1 MDYMKNFIEYVGVRN
16 LIIFGAIL
24 VALIIFMIV
33 YHSIKLKIYRQEIL
47 DLQNQINGIKTLPL
61 QYRLGRVQSIAKNMP
76 EVAEEYEQFTKD
88 FEKITEFQKNE
99 LGVLVNEVDESL
111 FYGKTR
117 GIKKKLTLIHEMT
130 QRYDHDAKDL
140 LTRIEKVTEIENIQ
154 RVEIIRVKGKYREV
168 GNEYEKIR
176 VKVEE
181 FVPHALE
188 MFKELDDDFVKLET
202 LMNNQMFADA
212 KNFTEEIENRID
224 SLQENLKDLPSYVY
238 VVSDLLPSKID
249 KVDELITSLEGDEYA
264 LEEMNIAARRQE
276 VDKQMEESIAH
287 VKNVDIKGA
296 AEVLEPLT
304 GLIEELVIDL
314 GKELDSYKQ
323 FKEKWRESYN
333 ELQRLTDVY
342 QNTMKEYRRLFTEF
356 VIDEEEVVI
365 SKKYE
370 EFKQIQEDANDLI
383 EQMESG
389 HFAYANMLEHV
400 ENLYDRMMQHDTY
413 LEEFEKQKED
423 IETKNQKTEEL
434 LENINIVLLEIKS
447 EIKNEHL
454 PLVNDSY
461 RDYIADSYNKVEEI
475 KRFKAHKP
483 VVLNELCAKVEGAR
497 DVIYKL
503 YDNVHNMIVTAGM
516 VEDAIVYA
524 NRYRSMFLEVNTEL
538 TKAEVLFRN
547 GEYRNAL
554 QVAVDILERLEPGKY
569 EELIKRK
576 EIKSANVD
584 PVSRTLNKKALKND

>member
-111 FYGKTR
+111 FYGKTH
-117 GIKKKLTLIHEMT
+117 GIKKKFALIREMT

-140 LTRIEKVTEIENIQ
+140 LARIEKVTEIENIQ

-188 MFKELDDDFVKLET
+188 MFKELDDDFVELET

-276 VDKQMEESIAH
+276 VDEQMEESIAH

-304 GLIEELVIDL
+304 GLIEELVIGL

-342 QNTMKEYRRLFTEF
+342 QNTMKEYRRLITEF

-370 EFKQIQEDANDLI
+370 EFKQIQKDANDLI

-389 HFAYANMLEHV
+389 HFAYADMLEHV
-400 ENLYDRMMQHDTY
+400 ENLYDRMMQHDAY
-413 LEEFEKQKED
+413 LEEFKKQKED
-423 IETKNQKTEEL
+423 IDTKNQKTEEL

-475 KRFKAHKP
+475 KRFKTHKP

-576 EIKSANVD
+576 EIKSA
-584 PVSRTLNKKALKND
+584 

>member
-1 MDYMKNFIEYVGVRN
+1 MDYMKNFIEYVGVKN

-111 FYGKTR
+111 FYGKTH
-117 GIKKKLTLIHEMT
+117 GIKKKLALIHEMT

-276 VDKQMEESIAH
+276 VDEQMEESIAH

-342 QNTMKEYRRLFTEF
+342 QNTMKEYRRLITEF

-370 EFKQIQEDANDLI
+370 EFKQIQKDANDLI

-483 VVLNELCAKVEGAR
+483 VVLNKLCAKVEGAR

-576 EIKSANVD
+576 EIKSA
-584 PVSRTLNKKALKND
+584 

>member
-16 LIIFGAIL
+16 LIIFGTIL

-111 FYGKTR
+111 FYGKTH
-117 GIKKKLTLIHEMT
+117 GIKKKFALIREMT

-140 LTRIEKVTEIENIQ
+140 LARIEKVTEIENIQ

-276 VDKQMEESIAH
+276 VDEQMEESIAH

-342 QNTMKEYRRLFTEF
+342 QNTMKEYRRLITEF
-356 VIDEEEVVI
+356 VIDEEEVVV

-370 EFKQIQEDANDLI
+370 EFKQIQKDANDLI

-400 ENLYDRMMQHDTY
+400 ENLYDRMMQHDAY
-413 LEEFEKQKED
+413 LEEFKKQKED
-423 IETKNQKTEEL
+423 IDTKNQKTEEL

-475 KRFKAHKP
+475 KRFKTHKP

-576 EIKSANVD
+576 EIKSA
-584 PVSRTLNKKALKND
+584 

>member
-111 FYGKTR
+111 FYGKTH
-117 GIKKKLTLIHEMT
+117 GIKKKFALIREMT

-140 LTRIEKVTEIENIQ
+140 LARIEKVTEIENIQ

-188 MFKELDDDFVKLET
+188 MFKELDDDFVELET

-342 QNTMKEYRRLFTEF
+342 QNTMKEYRRLITEF

-370 EFKQIQEDANDLI
+370 EFKQIQKDANDLI

-400 ENLYDRMMQHDTY
+400 ENLYDRMMQHDAY
-413 LEEFEKQKED
+413 LEEFKKQKED
-423 IETKNQKTEEL
+423 IDTKNQKTEEL

-475 KRFKAHKP
+475 KRFKTHKP

-576 EIKSANVD
+576 EIKSA
-584 PVSRTLNKKALKND
+584 

>member
-24 VALIIFMIV
+24 IALIIFMIV

-111 FYGKTR
+111 FYGKTH
-117 GIKKKLTLIHEMT
+117 GIKKKFALIREMT

-140 LTRIEKVTEIENIQ
+140 LARIEKVTEIENIQ

-276 VDKQMEESIAH
+276 VDEQMEESIAH

-342 QNTMKEYRRLFTEF
+342 QNTMKEYRRLITEF

-370 EFKQIQEDANDLI
+370 EFKQIQKDANDLI

-400 ENLYDRMMQHDTY
+400 ENLYDRMMQHDAY
-413 LEEFEKQKED
+413 LEEFKKQKED
-423 IETKNQKTEEL
+423 IDTKNQKTEEL

-475 KRFKAHKP
+475 KRFKTHKP

-576 EIKSANVD
+576 EIKSA
-584 PVSRTLNKKALKND
+584 

>member
-16 LIIFGAIL
+16 LIIFGTIL

-111 FYGKTR
+111 FYGKTH
-117 GIKKKLTLIHEMT
+117 GIKKKLALIREMT

-140 LTRIEKVTEIENIQ
+140 LARIEKVTEIENIQ

-276 VDKQMEESIAH
+276 VDEQMEESIAH

-342 QNTMKEYRRLFTEF
+342 QNTMKEYRRLITEF

-370 EFKQIQEDANDLI
+370 EFKQIQKDANDLI

-400 ENLYDRMMQHDTY
+400 ENLYDRMMQHDAY
-413 LEEFEKQKED
+413 LEEFKKQKED
-423 IETKNQKTEEL
+423 IDTKNQKTEEL

-475 KRFKAHKP
+475 KRFKTHKP

-576 EIKSANVD
+576 EIKSA
-584 PVSRTLNKKALKND
+584 

>member
-16 LIIFGAIL
+16 LIIFGTIL

-111 FYGKTR
+111 FYGKTH
-117 GIKKKLTLIHEMT
+117 GIKKKFALIREMT

-140 LTRIEKVTEIENIQ
+140 LARIEKVTEIENIQ

-276 VDKQMEESIAH
+276 VDEQMEESIAH

-342 QNTMKEYRRLFTEF
+342 QNTMKEYRRLITEF

-370 EFKQIQEDANDLI
+370 EFKQIQKDANDLI

-400 ENLYDRMMQHDTY
+400 ENLYDRMMQHDAY
-413 LEEFEKQKED
+413 LEEFKKQKED
-423 IETKNQKTEEL
+423 IDTKNQKTEEL

-475 KRFKAHKP
+475 KRFKTHKP

-576 EIKSANVD
+576 ETKSA
-584 PVSRTLNKKALKND
+584 

>member
-16 LIIFGAIL
+16 LIIFGTIL

-276 VDKQMEESIAH
+276 VDEQMEESIAH

-342 QNTMKEYRRLFTEF
+342 QNTMKEYRRLITEF

-370 EFKQIQEDANDLI
+370 EFKQIQKDANDLI

-400 ENLYDRMMQHDTY
+400 ENLYDRMMEHDTY

-576 EIKSANVD
+576 EIKSA
-584 PVSRTLNKKALKND
+584 

>member
-16 LIIFGAIL
+16 LIIFGTIL

-111 FYGKTR
+111 FYGKTH
-117 GIKKKLTLIHEMT
+117 GIKKKFALIREMT

-140 LTRIEKVTEIENIQ
+140 LARIEKVTEIENIQ

-342 QNTMKEYRRLFTEF
+342 QNTMKEYRRLITEF

-370 EFKQIQEDANDLI
+370 EFKQIQKDANDLI

-400 ENLYDRMMQHDTY
+400 ENLYDRMMQHDAY
-413 LEEFEKQKED
+413 LEEFKKQKED
-423 IETKNQKTEEL
+423 IDTKNQKTEEL

-576 EIKSANVD
+576 EIKSA
-584 PVSRTLNKKALKND
+584 

>member
-16 LIIFGAIL
+16 LIIFGTIL

-47 DLQNQINGIKTLPL
+47 DLQNQINGIKTPPL

-111 FYGKTR
+111 FYGKTH
-117 GIKKKLTLIHEMT
+117 GIKKKFALIREMT

-140 LTRIEKVTEIENIQ
+140 LARIEKVTEIENIQ

-342 QNTMKEYRRLFTEF
+342 QNTMKEYRRLITEF

-370 EFKQIQEDANDLI
+370 EFKQIQKDANDLI

-400 ENLYDRMMQHDTY
+400 ENLYDRMMQHDAY
-413 LEEFEKQKED
+413 LEEFKKQKED
-423 IETKNQKTEEL
+423 IDTKNQKTEEL

-475 KRFKAHKP
+475 KRFKTHKP

-576 EIKSANVD
+576 EIKSA
-584 PVSRTLNKKALKND
+584 

>member
-1 MDYMKNFIEYVGVRN
+1 MDYMKNFIEYVGVIN
-16 LIIFGAIL
+16 LIIFGTIL

-111 FYGKTR
+111 FYGKTH
-117 GIKKKLTLIHEMT
+117 GIKKKFALIREMT

-140 LTRIEKVTEIENIQ
+140 LARIEKVTEIENIQ

-342 QNTMKEYRRLFTEF
+342 QNTMKEYRRLITEF

-370 EFKQIQEDANDLI
+370 EFKQIQKDANDLI

-400 ENLYDRMMQHDTY
+400 ENLYDRMMQHDAY
-413 LEEFEKQKED
+413 LEEFKKQKED
-423 IETKNQKTEEL
+423 IDTKNQKTEEL

-475 KRFKAHKP
+475 KRFKTHKP

-576 EIKSANVD
+576 EIKSA
-584 PVSRTLNKKALKND
+584 

>member
-99 LGVLVNEVDESL
+99 LGILVNEVDESL

-202 LMNNQMFADA
+202 LMKNQMFADA

-576 EIKSANVD
+576 EIKSA
-584 PVSRTLNKKALKND
+584 

>member
-16 LIIFGAIL
+16 LIIFGTIL

-276 VDKQMEESIAH
+276 VDEQMEESIAH
-287 VKNVDIKGA
+287 VNNVDIKGA

-576 EIKSANVD
+576 EIKSA
-584 PVSRTLNKKALKND
+584 

>member
-1 MDYMKNFIEYVGVRN
+1 MEYMKNFIQYVGVRN
-16 LIIFGAIL
+16 LIIFASIL
-24 VALIIFMIV
+24 IALIIFMII
-33 YHSIKLKIYRQEIL
+33 YHQVKLNMYRQELL

-76 EVAEEYEQFTKD
+76 EVVEQYEQFTED

-99 LGVLVNEVDESL
+99 LGVLVDEVDAAL
-111 FYGKTR
+111 FYRKTR
-117 GIKKKLTLIHEMT
+117 GVKKNLALIREMT
-130 QRYDHDAKDL
+130 QRYDHDAKNL
-140 LTRIEKVTEIENIQ
+140 LARIEKVTEIENIQ
-154 RVEIIRVKGKYREV
+154 RVEIIRVKGKYREAA
-168 GNEYEKIR
+168 NEYEKIR
-176 VKVEE
+176 IKVEE
-181 FVPHALE
+181 FVPHVLE

-212 KNFTEEIENRID
+212 KKFTEEIENRID
-224 SLQENLKDLPSYVY
+224 SLHANLKDLPSYVY

-249 KVDELITSLEGDEYA
+249 KVDELISSLEGDDYA
-264 LEEMNIAARRQE
+264 LEEMKIATRRQE
-276 VDKQMEESIAH
+276 VDEQMEESIVQ
-287 VKNVDIKGA
+287 VKNVDIKA
-296 AEVLEPLT
+296 AAQVLEPLT

-314 GKELDSYKQ
+314 SKELDSYKQ

-333 ELQRLTDVY
+333 ELQRLTEIY
-342 QNTMKEYRRLFTEF
+342 QQVMKEYRRLTTEF

-370 EFKQIQEDANDLI
+370 EFRQIQNDANHLI
-383 EQMESG
+383 EQMELG
-389 HFAYANMLEHV
+389 HFAYADMLDHV
-400 ENLYDRMMQHDTY
+400 VDLYDRMMKHDAY

-423 IETKNQKTEEL
+423 IENKNKGAEEL

-461 RDYIADSYNKVEEI
+461 RNYITDSYNKVEEI

-576 EIKSANVD
+576 EIKSA
-584 PVSRTLNKKALKND
+584 

>member
-111 FYGKTR
+111 FYGKTH
-117 GIKKKLTLIHEMT
+117 GIKKKFALIREMT

-140 LTRIEKVTEIENIQ
+140 LARIEKVTEIENIQ

-276 VDKQMEESIAH
+276 VDEQMEESIAH

-342 QNTMKEYRRLFTEF
+342 QNTMKEYRRLITEF

-370 EFKQIQEDANDLI
+370 EFKQIQKDANDLI

-389 HFAYANMLEHV
+389 HFAYANMLKHV
-400 ENLYDRMMQHDTY
+400 ENLYDRMMQHDAY
-413 LEEFEKQKED
+413 LEEFKKQKED
-423 IETKNQKTEEL
+423 IDTKNQKTEEL

-475 KRFKAHKP
+475 KRFKTHKP

-576 EIKSANVD
+576 EIKSA
-584 PVSRTLNKKALKND
+584 

>member
-111 FYGKTR
+111 FYGKTH
-117 GIKKKLTLIHEMT
+117 GIKKKLALIYEMT

-276 VDKQMEESIAH
+276 VDEQMEESIAH

-342 QNTMKEYRRLFTEF
+342 QNTMKEYRRLITEF

-370 EFKQIQEDANDLI
+370 EFKQIQKDANDLI

-400 ENLYDRMMQHDTY
+400 ENLYDRMMEHDTY

-576 EIKSANVD
+576 EIKSA
-584 PVSRTLNKKALKND
+584 

>member
-16 LIIFGAIL
+16 LIIFGTIL

-111 FYGKTR
+111 FYGKTH
-117 GIKKKLTLIHEMT
+117 GIKKKFALIREML

-140 LTRIEKVTEIENIQ
+140 LARIEKVTEIENIQ

-342 QNTMKEYRRLFTEF
+342 QNTMKEYRRLITEF

-370 EFKQIQEDANDLI
+370 EFKQIQKDANDLI

-400 ENLYDRMMQHDTY
+400 ENLYDRMMQHDAY
-413 LEEFEKQKED
+413 LEEFKKQKED
-423 IETKNQKTEEL
+423 IDTKNQKTEEL

-576 EIKSANVD
+576 EIKSA
-584 PVSRTLNKKALKND
+584 

>member
-1 MDYMKNFIEYVGVRN
+1 MDYMKKFIEYVGVRN
-16 LIIFGAIL
+16 LIIFGTIL

-111 FYGKTR
+111 FYGKTH
-117 GIKKKLTLIHEMT
+117 GIKKKFALIREMT

-140 LTRIEKVTEIENIQ
+140 LARIEKVTEIENIQ

-276 VDKQMEESIAH
+276 VDEQMEESIAH

-323 FKEKWRESYN
+323 FKERWRESYN

-342 QNTMKEYRRLFTEF
+342 QNTMKEYRRLITEF

-370 EFKQIQEDANDLI
+370 EFKQIQKDANDLI

-400 ENLYDRMMQHDTY
+400 ENLYDRMMQHDAY
-413 LEEFEKQKED
+413 LEEFKKQKED
-423 IETKNQKTEEL
+423 IDTKNQKTEEL

-576 EIKSANVD
+576 EIKSA
-584 PVSRTLNKKALKND
+584 

>member
-16 LIIFGAIL
+16 LIIFGTIL

-61 QYRLGRVQSIAKNMP
+61 QYRLGCVQSIAKNMP

-576 EIKSANVD
+576 EIKSA
-584 PVSRTLNKKALKND
+584 

>member
-16 LIIFGAIL
+16 LIIFGTIL

-33 YHSIKLKIYRQEIL
+33 YHSIKLKIYRQEIF

-111 FYGKTR
+111 FYGKTH
-117 GIKKKLTLIHEMT
+117 GIKKKFALIREMT

-140 LTRIEKVTEIENIQ
+140 LARIEKVTEIENIQ

-276 VDKQMEESIAH
+276 VDEQMEESIAH

-342 QNTMKEYRRLFTEF
+342 QNTMKEYRRLITEF

-370 EFKQIQEDANDLI
+370 EFKQIQKDANDLI

-400 ENLYDRMMQHDTY
+400 ENLYDRMMQHDAY
-413 LEEFEKQKED
+413 LEEFKKQKED
-423 IETKNQKTEEL
+423 IDTKNQKTEEL

-475 KRFKAHKP
+475 KRFKTYKP

-576 EIKSANVD
+576 EIKSA
-584 PVSRTLNKKALKND
+584 

>member
-1 MDYMKNFIEYVGVRN
+1 MEYMKNFVQYVGVRN
-16 LIIFGAIL
+16 LIIFASIL
-24 VALIIFMIV
+24 IALIIFMII
-33 YHSIKLKIYRQEIL
+33 YHQVKLNMYRQELL

-76 EVAEEYEQFTKD
+76 EVVEQYEQFTED

-99 LGVLVNEVDESL
+99 LGVLVDEVDAAL
-111 FYGKTR
+111 FYRKTR
-117 GIKKKLTLIHEMT
+117 GVKKNLALIREMT
-130 QRYDHDAKDL
+130 QRYDHDAKNL
-140 LTRIEKVTEIENIQ
+140 LARIEKVTEIENIQ
-154 RVEIIRVKGKYREV
+154 RVEIIRVKGKYRETA
-168 GNEYEKIR
+168 NEYEKIR
-176 VKVEE
+176 IKVEE
-181 FVPHALE
+181 FVPHVLE

-212 KNFTEEIENRID
+212 KKFTEEIENRID
-224 SLQENLKDLPSYVY
+224 SLYANLKDLPSYVY

-249 KVDELITSLEGDEYA
+249 KVDELISSLEGDDYA
-264 LEEMNIAARRQE
+264 LEEMKIATRRHE
-276 VDKQMEESIAH
+276 VDEQMEESIVQ
-287 VKNVDIKGA
+287 VKNVDIKA
-296 AEVLEPLT
+296 AAQVLEPLT

-314 GKELDSYKQ
+314 SKELDSYKQ

-333 ELQRLTDVY
+333 ELQRLTEIY
-342 QNTMKEYRRLFTEF
+342 QQVMKEYRRLTTEF

-370 EFKQIQEDANDLI
+370 EFRQIQNDANHLI
-383 EQMESG
+383 EQMELG
-389 HFAYANMLEHV
+389 HFAYADMLDHV
-400 ENLYDRMMQHDTY
+400 VDLYDRMMKHDAY

-423 IETKNQKTEEL
+423 IENKNKETEEL

-461 RDYIADSYNKVEEI
+461 RNYITDSYNKVEEI

-576 EIKSANVD
+576 EIKSA
-584 PVSRTLNKKALKND
+584 

>member
-276 VDKQMEESIAH
+276 VDEQMEESIAH

-342 QNTMKEYRRLFTEF
+342 QNTMKEYRRLITEF

-370 EFKQIQEDANDLI
+370 EFKQIQKDANDLI

-400 ENLYDRMMQHDTY
+400 ENLYDRMMEHDTY

-576 EIKSANVD
+576 EIKSA
-584 PVSRTLNKKALKND
+584 

>member
-16 LIIFGAIL
+16 LIIFGTIL

-111 FYGKTR
+111 FYGKTH
-117 GIKKKLTLIHEMT
+117 GIKKKFALIREMT

-140 LTRIEKVTEIENIQ
+140 LARIEKVTEIENIQ

-264 LEEMNIAARRQE
+264 LEEMDIAARRQE
-276 VDKQMEESIAH
+276 VDEQMEESIAH

-342 QNTMKEYRRLFTEF
+342 QNTMKEYRRLITEF

-370 EFKQIQEDANDLI
+370 EFKQIQKDANDLI

-400 ENLYDRMMQHDTY
+400 ENLYDRMMQHDAY
-413 LEEFEKQKED
+413 LEEFKKQKED
-423 IETKNQKTEEL
+423 IDTKNQKTEEL

-475 KRFKAHKP
+475 KRFKTHKP

-576 EIKSANVD
+576 EIKSA
-584 PVSRTLNKKALKND
+584 

>member
-99 LGVLVNEVDESL
+99 LGILVNEVDESL
-111 FYGKTR
+111 FYGKTH
-117 GIKKKLTLIHEMT
+117 GIKKKLALIHEMT

-212 KNFTEEIENRID
+212 KSFTEEIENRID

-276 VDKQMEESIAH
+276 VDEQMEESIAH

-342 QNTMKEYRRLFTEF
+342 QNTMKEYCRLITEF

-370 EFKQIQEDANDLI
+370 EFKQIQKDANDLI

-400 ENLYDRMMQHDTY
+400 ENLYDRMMEHDTY

-576 EIKSANVD
+576 EIKSA
-584 PVSRTLNKKALKND
+584 

>member
-16 LIIFGAIL
+16 LIIFGTIL

-111 FYGKTR
+111 FYGKTH
-117 GIKKKLTLIHEMT
+117 GIKKKFALIREMT

-140 LTRIEKVTEIENIQ
+140 LARIEKVTEIENIQ

-342 QNTMKEYRRLFTEF
+342 QNTMKEYRRLITEF

-370 EFKQIQEDANDLI
+370 EFKQIQKDANDLI

-400 ENLYDRMMQHDTY
+400 ENLYDRMMQHDAY
-413 LEEFEKQKED
+413 LEEFKKQKED
-423 IETKNQKTEEL
+423 IDTKNQKTEEL

-524 NRYRSMFLEVNTEL
+524 NRYRLMFLEVNTEL

-576 EIKSANVD
+576 EIKSA
-584 PVSRTLNKKALKND
+584 

>member
-16 LIIFGAIL
+16 LIIFGTIL

-111 FYGKTR
+111 FYGKTH
-117 GIKKKLTLIHEMT
+117 GIKKKFALIREMT

-140 LTRIEKVTEIENIQ
+140 LARIEKVTEIENIQ

-276 VDKQMEESIAH
+276 VDEQMEESIAH

-342 QNTMKEYRRLFTEF
+342 QNTMKEYRRLITEF

-370 EFKQIQEDANDLI
+370 EFKQIQKDANDLI

-400 ENLYDRMMQHDTY
+400 ENLYDRMMQHDAY
-413 LEEFEKQKED
+413 LEEFKKQKED
-423 IETKNQKTEEL
+423 IDTKNQKTEEL

-454 PLVNDSY
+454 PLVNESY

-576 EIKSANVD
+576 EIKSA
-584 PVSRTLNKKALKND
+584 

>member
-16 LIIFGAIL
+16 LIIFGTIL

-111 FYGKTR
+111 FYGKPH
-117 GIKKKLTLIHEMT
+117 GIKKKFALIREMT

-140 LTRIEKVTEIENIQ
+140 LARIEKVTEIENIQ

-342 QNTMKEYRRLFTEF
+342 QNTMKEYRRLITEF

-370 EFKQIQEDANDLI
+370 EFKQIQKDANDLI

-400 ENLYDRMMQHDTY
+400 ENLYDRMMQHDAY
-413 LEEFEKQKED
+413 LEEFKKQKED
-423 IETKNQKTEEL
+423 IDTKNQKTEEL

-576 EIKSANVD
+576 EIKSA
-584 PVSRTLNKKALKND
+584 

>member
-99 LGVLVNEVDESL
+99 LGILVNEVDESL
-111 FYGKTR
+111 FYGKTH
-117 GIKKKLTLIHEMT
+117 GIKKKLALIHEMT

-212 KNFTEEIENRID
+212 KSFTEEIENRID

-276 VDKQMEESIAH
+276 VDEQMEESIAH

-342 QNTMKEYRRLFTEF
+342 QNTMKEYRRLITEF

-370 EFKQIQEDANDLI
+370 EFKQIQKDANDLI

-400 ENLYDRMMQHDTY
+400 ENLYDRMMEHDTY

-576 EIKSANVD
+576 EIKSA
-584 PVSRTLNKKALKND
+584 

>member
-16 LIIFGAIL
+16 LIIFGTIL

-47 DLQNQINGIKTLPL
+47 DLQNQINGIKTRPL

-111 FYGKTR
+111 FYGKTH
-117 GIKKKLTLIHEMT
+117 GIKKKFALIREMT

-140 LTRIEKVTEIENIQ
+140 LARIEKVTEIENIQ

-342 QNTMKEYRRLFTEF
+342 QNTMKEYRRLITEF

-370 EFKQIQEDANDLI
+370 EFKQIQKDANDLI

-400 ENLYDRMMQHDTY
+400 ENLYDRMMQHDAY
-413 LEEFEKQKED
+413 LEEFKKQKED
-423 IETKNQKTEEL
+423 IDTKNQKTEEL

-475 KRFKAHKP
+475 KRFKTHKP

-576 EIKSANVD
+576 EIKSA
-584 PVSRTLNKKALKND
+584 

>member
-16 LIIFGAIL
+16 LIIFGTIL

-111 FYGKTR
+111 FYGKTH
-117 GIKKKLTLIHEMT
+117 GIKKKFALIREMT

-140 LTRIEKVTEIENIQ
+140 LARIEKVTEIENIQ

-188 MFKELDDDFVKLET
+188 MFKELDDDFVELET

-276 VDKQMEESIAH
+276 VDEQMEESIAH

-342 QNTMKEYRRLFTEF
+342 QNTMKEYRRLITEF

-370 EFKQIQEDANDLI
+370 EFKQIQKDANDLI

-400 ENLYDRMMQHDTY
+400 ENLYDRMMQHDAY
-413 LEEFEKQKED
+413 LEEFKKQKED
-423 IETKNQKTEEL
+423 IDTKNQKTEEL
-434 LENINIVLLEIKS
+434 LENINIVLLEIMS

-475 KRFKAHKP
+475 KRFKTHKP

-576 EIKSANVD
+576 EIKSA
-584 PVSRTLNKKALKND
+584 

>member
-16 LIIFGAIL
+16 LIIFGTIL

-111 FYGKTR
+111 FYGKTH
-117 GIKKKLTLIHEMT
+117 GIKKKFALIREMT

-140 LTRIEKVTEIENIQ
+140 LARIEKVTEIENIQ

-276 VDKQMEESIAH
+276 VDEQMEESIAH

-342 QNTMKEYRRLFTEF
+342 QKTMKEYRRLITEF

-370 EFKQIQEDANDLI
+370 EFKQIQKDANDLI

-475 KRFKAHKP
+475 KRFKTHKP

-576 EIKSANVD
+576 EIKSA
-584 PVSRTLNKKALKND
+584 

>member
-16 LIIFGAIL
+16 LIIFGTIL

-111 FYGKTR
+111 FYGKTH
-117 GIKKKLTLIHEMT
+117 GIKKKFALIREMT

-140 LTRIEKVTEIENIQ
+140 LARIEKVTEIENIQ

-238 VVSDLLPSKID
+238 VVSELLPSKID

-276 VDKQMEESIAH
+276 VDEQMEKSIAH

-342 QNTMKEYRRLFTEF
+342 QKTMKEYRRLITEF
-356 VIDEEEVVI
+356 VIDEEVVI

-370 EFKQIQEDANDLI
+370 EFKQIQKDANDLI

-400 ENLYDRMMQHDTY
+400 ENLYDRMMQHDAY

-423 IETKNQKTEEL
+423 IDTKNQKTEEL

-475 KRFKAHKP
+475 KRFKANKP

-576 EIKSANVD
+576 EIKSA
-584 PVSRTLNKKALKND
+584 

>member
-111 FYGKTR
+111 FYGKTH
-117 GIKKKLTLIHEMT
+117 GIKKKFALIREMT

-140 LTRIEKVTEIENIQ
+140 LARIEKVTEIENIQ

-342 QNTMKEYRRLFTEF
+342 QNTMKEYRRLITEF

-370 EFKQIQEDANDLI
+370 EFKQIQKDANDLI
-383 EQMESG
+383 EQMKSG

-400 ENLYDRMMQHDTY
+400 ENLYDRMMQHDAY
-413 LEEFEKQKED
+413 LEEFKKQKED
-423 IETKNQKTEEL
+423 IDTKNQKTEEL

-475 KRFKAHKP
+475 KRFKTHKP

-576 EIKSANVD
+576 EIKSA
-584 PVSRTLNKKALKND
+584 

>member
-1 MDYMKNFIEYVGVRN
+1 MDYMKNFIEYVGVKN

-342 QNTMKEYRRLFTEF
+342 QNTMKEYRRLITEF

-370 EFKQIQEDANDLI
+370 EFKQIQKDANDLI

-423 IETKNQKTEEL
+423 IDTKNQKTEEL

-576 EIKSANVD
+576 EIKSA
-584 PVSRTLNKKALKND
+584 

>member
-117 GIKKKLTLIHEMT
+117 GIKKKFALIREMT

-140 LTRIEKVTEIENIQ
+140 LARIEKVTEIENIQ

-342 QNTMKEYRRLFTEF
+342 QNTMKEYRRLITEF

-370 EFKQIQEDANDLI
+370 EFKQIQKDANDLI

-400 ENLYDRMMQHDTY
+400 ENLYDRMMQHDAY
-413 LEEFEKQKED
+413 LEEFKKQKED
-423 IETKNQKTEEL
+423 IDTKNQKTEEL

-475 KRFKAHKP
+475 KRFKTHKP

-576 EIKSANVD
+576 EIKSA
-584 PVSRTLNKKALKND
+584 

>member
-16 LIIFGAIL
+16 LIIFGTIL

-111 FYGKTR
+111 FYGKTH
-117 GIKKKLTLIHEMT
+117 GIKKKFALIREMT

-140 LTRIEKVTEIENIQ
+140 LARIEKVTEIENIQ
-154 RVEIIRVKGKYREV
+154 RVEIIRVKGKYREA

-342 QNTMKEYRRLFTEF
+342 QNTMKEYRRLITEF

-370 EFKQIQEDANDLI
+370 EFKQIQKDANDLI

-400 ENLYDRMMQHDTY
+400 ENLYDRMMQHDAY
-413 LEEFEKQKED
+413 LEEFKKQKED
-423 IETKNQKTEEL
+423 IDTKNQKTEEL

-576 EIKSANVD
+576 EIKSA
-584 PVSRTLNKKALKND
+584 

>member
-16 LIIFGAIL
+16 LIIFGTIL

-111 FYGKTR
+111 FYGKTH
-117 GIKKKLTLIHEMT
+117 GIKKKFALIREMT

-140 LTRIEKVTEIENIQ
+140 LARIEKVTEIENIQ

-224 SLQENLKDLPSYVY
+224 GLQENLKDLPSYVY

-342 QNTMKEYRRLFTEF
+342 QNTMKEYRRLITEF

-370 EFKQIQEDANDLI
+370 EFKQIQKDANDLI

-400 ENLYDRMMQHDTY
+400 ENLYDRMMQHDAY
-413 LEEFEKQKED
+413 LEEFKKQKED
-423 IETKNQKTEEL
+423 IDTKNQKTEEL

-576 EIKSANVD
+576 EIKSA
-584 PVSRTLNKKALKND
+584 

>member
-16 LIIFGAIL
+16 LIIFGTIL

-111 FYGKTR
+111 FYGKTH
-117 GIKKKLTLIHEMT
+117 GIKKKFALIREMT

-140 LTRIEKVTEIENIQ
+140 LARIEKVTEIENIQ

-181 FVPHALE
+181 FVPHVLE

-276 VDKQMEESIAH
+276 VDEQMEESIAH

-342 QNTMKEYRRLFTEF
+342 QNTMKEYRRLITEF

-370 EFKQIQEDANDLI
+370 EFKQIQKNANDLI

-400 ENLYDRMMQHDTY
+400 ENLYDRMMQHDAY
-413 LEEFEKQKED
+413 LEEFKKQKED
-423 IETKNQKTEEL
+423 IDTKNQKTEEL

-475 KRFKAHKP
+475 KRFKTHKP

-576 EIKSANVD
+576 EIKSA
-584 PVSRTLNKKALKND
+584 

>member
-1 MDYMKNFIEYVGVRN
+1 MDYMKNYIEYVGVRN
-16 LIIFGAIL
+16 LIIFGTIL

-111 FYGKTR
+111 FYGKTH
-117 GIKKKLTLIHEMT
+117 GIKKKFALIREMT

-140 LTRIEKVTEIENIQ
+140 LARIEKVTEIENIQ

-181 FVPHALE
+181 FVPHVLE

-276 VDKQMEESIAH
+276 VDEQMEESIAH

-342 QNTMKEYRRLFTEF
+342 QNTMKEYRRLITEF

-370 EFKQIQEDANDLI
+370 EFKQIQKDANDLI

-400 ENLYDRMMQHDTY
+400 ENLYDRMMQHDAY
-413 LEEFEKQKED
+413 LEEFKKQKED
-423 IETKNQKTEEL
+423 IDTKNQKTEEL

-475 KRFKAHKP
+475 KRFKTHKP

-576 EIKSANVD
+576 EIKSA
-584 PVSRTLNKKALKND
+584 

>member
-1 MDYMKNFIEYVGVRN
+1 MDYMKNFIEYVGVKN

-111 FYGKTR
+111 FYGKTH
-117 GIKKKLTLIHEMT
+117 GIKKKLALIHEMT
-130 QRYDHDAKDL
+130 QRYDHDVKDL

-276 VDKQMEESIAH
+276 VDEQMEESIAH

-342 QNTMKEYRRLFTEF
+342 QNTMKEYRRLITEF

-370 EFKQIQEDANDLI
+370 EFKQIQKDANDLI

-400 ENLYDRMMQHDTY
+400 ENLYDRMMQHDAY

-475 KRFKAHKP
+475 KHFKAHKP

-576 EIKSANVD
+576 EIKSA
-584 PVSRTLNKKALKND
+584 